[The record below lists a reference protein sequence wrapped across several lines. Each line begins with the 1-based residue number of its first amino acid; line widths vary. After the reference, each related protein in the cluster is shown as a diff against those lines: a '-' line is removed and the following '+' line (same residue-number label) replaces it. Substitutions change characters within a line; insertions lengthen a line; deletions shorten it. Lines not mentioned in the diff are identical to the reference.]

1 MRELAHLYQPSGE
14 VRYIDP
20 YSQAQLSG
28 RIGRDPKIKS
38 LPTSTPEATYEKTF
52 VDPKCVACGQ
62 RDVGPHSAKV
72 CQRCEAQ
79 LKDRFGKDVDKLP
92 DPAIMRMRWAHWDE
106 TAAKQ
111 AGKTEEDIKLE
122 RIKNRRELR
131 DEKRKVRRIEKK
143 APVLE
148 DVFSDLYSVEHGEL
162 KRPIEDPE
170 IRSVVD
176 AMERERQEK
185 RERPGNRRK
194 RSPTSTPSRTHMMER
209 AGAPFVSAREVQ
221 IDRDM
226 RDATKRLRRLETQLA
241 NTPAEDTHERGKVQR
256 RLVRAQKHIAEVEA
270 RRAALQEQAS
280 GKIRDYVTDNRRAMV
295 QRYWPRMAPD
305 ERADVAREM
314 LAGEVDPFVTH
325 TLAAYAARDLNR
337 NRKLREGQRLNV
349 PPVDFRS
356 RR

>member
-38 LPTSTPEATYEKTF
+38 LPTSTPEATYERTF
-52 VDPKCVACGQ
+52 VSPSCLACG
-62 RDVGPHSAKV
+62 RGAPGKSAKA
-72 CQRCEAQ
+72 CRRCEVQ
-79 LKDRFGKDVDKLP
+79 LKERFGKDVATLP
-92 DPAIMRMRWAHWDE
+92 EPAIMRMRWSLLDE
-106 TAAKQ
+106 RDAKR
-111 AGKTEEDIKLE
+111 AGKSESDIKLD
-122 RIKNRRELR
+122 RLKRRRELR

-143 APVLE
+143 APILE

-185 RERPGNRRK
+185 RERKENRRK
-194 RSPTSTPSRTHMMER
+194 RSPTSTPSRTHMMQR
-209 AGAPFVSAREVQ
+209 AGAPFVTARELK

-241 NTPAEDTHERGKVQR
+241 NTPEEDTHERGKVQR
-256 RLVRAQKHIAEVEA
+256 KLVRAQKHIAEVEG
-270 RRAALQEQAS
+270 RRAKLQEQAS
-280 GKIRDYVTDNRRAMV
+280 GQIRNYVTDNRRAMV

-325 TLAAYAARDLNR
+325 TLAAYAARDINR
-337 NRKLREGQRLNV
+337 TRQLREAQRLDA